1 MTLTGQR
8 VEHSPPDGPVSDQI
22 AFGDDDPRI
31 AYNRAFFA
39 LLRVNR
45 SLMPEI
51 TKSLRAIGIA
61 DPIWY
66 EILLATE
73 EAGADGIQMIALQRR
88 LFLPQY
94 ALSRHVARIEAA
106 GLIRREAMAGSGRGA
121 GRAQIL
127 HVTDKGKGLH
137 QQVWQVYVT
146 KIQSA
151 LAPRLTTNE
160 AYALTGMLNR
170 LYD

>member
-1 MTLTGQR
+1 M
-8 VEHSPPDGPVSDQI
+8 EHSFSDNPTPDQI

-31 AYNRAFFA
+31 GYNRAFFA
-39 LLRVNR
+39 LMRVNR
-45 SLMPEI
+45 ALVPRI
-51 TKSLRAIGIA
+51 AKSLRSIGIA

-94 ALSRHVARIEAA
+94 ALSRHVARIEKA

-137 QQVWQVYVT
+137 RQVWQIYVAE
-146 KIQSA
+146 IRSA
-151 LAPRLTTNE
+151 LAPRLTTDE
-160 AYALTGMLNR
+160 AYALTRMLNR